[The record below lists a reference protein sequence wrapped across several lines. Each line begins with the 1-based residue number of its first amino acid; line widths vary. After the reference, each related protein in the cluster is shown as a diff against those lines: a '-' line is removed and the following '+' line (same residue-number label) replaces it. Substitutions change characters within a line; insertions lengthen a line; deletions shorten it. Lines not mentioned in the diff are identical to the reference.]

1 MRRLTAVPAY
11 VPRTKVRDIR
21 SAHPRRRPKDT
32 KVVHLQSYT
41 GRNVVRFPGNPTPAA

>member
-11 VPRTKVRDIR
+11 APCPKVRDIR
-21 SAHPRRRPKDT
+21 TAHPRRHARDP

-41 GRNVVRFPGNPTPAA
+41 GRNVVRFPGNPTSAA